1 MDRILVD
8 LRSTRGRWLPFTTLA
23 SRARTTP
30 ETARLNLEILRDRG
44 LVYEDTTTTR
54 SPRYLIT
61 QAGDQVADRLLLSRA
76 KTPVRSARTAWDHI
90 LEVE

>member
-1 MDRILVD
+1 M
-8 LRSTRGRWLPFTTLA
+8 PFTTLA